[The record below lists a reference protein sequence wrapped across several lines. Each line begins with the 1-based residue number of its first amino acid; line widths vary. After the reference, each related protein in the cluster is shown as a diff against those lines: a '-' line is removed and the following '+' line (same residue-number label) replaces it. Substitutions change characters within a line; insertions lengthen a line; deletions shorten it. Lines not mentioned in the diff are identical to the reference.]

1 MKELIIILAI
11 ILTLLII
18 FQFYTGQE
26 HFQTSVQQRSVVR
39 EFLRNLYRGDDGNLY
54 IRDRV
59 IPSILIGR
67 LNAAPV
73 SSTSAPTTSSTTAAG
88 STASP
93 TVGSTTTTSS
103 ISTTTTTVAP
113 TTTTTT
119 TLSPTTTTPTP
130 PTYTQYKTHA
140 LENLIRAPTSYMIS
154 YNTQSR
160 NYNPSHNSSDGL
172 NFNNWVIRSFDTIPT
187 QVVSGS
193 ATIREYLSQPDP
205 QRSRNIGFIAHQ
217 NDNFCTQI
225 AASGA
230 ARAGSI
236 RVESTA
242 KFSIPSYST
251 SSLNTTYLR
260 FHWQGFMSFTG
271 GGSATAYSAVYKL
284 INVRNLG
291 LEFVRQ
297 DPTKPWF
304 LEFQS
309 CSTSLWTAAAPNLQ
323 RFIKSKIVIFPKKPD
338 GSFYTL
344 QDSID
349 SYYSDNTSTPA
360 TTTTTPA
367 TTTTTPATT
376 TTTPAQQQPDSR
388 SGIDAIGS
396 SVGNF
401 FSSGG
406 GLF

>member
-18 FQFYTGQE
+18 FQFYTCQE
-26 HFQTSVQQRSVVR
+26 NFQTSVQQRSVVR

-73 SSTSAPTTSSTTAAG
+73 SSTSTPTTSSTTAAG

-119 TLSPTTTTPTP
+119 TTLSPTTTTPTP

-140 LENLIRAPTSYMIS
+140 LEHLIRAPTSYMIS
-154 YNTQSR
+154 YNTQSQ
-160 NYNPSHNSSDGL
+160 NYNPTHNSSDGL
-172 NFNNWVIRSFDTIPT
+172 NFNNWAIRSFDTIPT

-193 ATIREYLSQPDP
+193 ATIRGYLSQQDP
-205 QRSRNIGFIAHQ
+205 QRSRNIEFIAHQ
-217 NDNFCTQI
+217 NDSICTQI

-230 ARAGSI
+230 RAGSI
-236 RVESTA
+236 LVESTA

-260 FHWQGFMSFTG
+260 FHWQGFMSFSG
-271 GGSATAYSAVYKL
+271 GGSASPYKAVYKL

-309 CSTSLWTAAAPNLQ
+309 CSTIHFTAAAPNLQ

-367 TTTTTPATT
+367 TTTTTLSP

-388 SGIDAIGS
+388 RGIDAIGS
-396 SVGNF
+396 RTRNF